1 MRGKGA
7 SPGTVPLG
15 AGGER
20 LLCPA
25 PLLPGSVRKLQ
36 EMSVD
41 LGLWVSKLL
50 DLSKGE
56 KKKKNQSGKQEQK
69 RKATLFIFAWLNLGV
84 SGHEQK
90 KPNVLA
96 RGSLRA

>member
-1 MRGKGA
+1 M
-7 SPGTVPLG
+7 
-15 AGGER
+15 
-20 LLCPA
+20 
-25 PLLPGSVRKLQ
+25 
-36 EMSVD
+36 D

-56 KKKKNQSGKQEQK
+56 KKKSGKQEQK

-90 KPNVLA
+90 KPNMLA
-96 RGSLRA
+96 RGSLRAWHGGNSSLELLERDQP

>member
-1 MRGKGA
+1 M
-7 SPGTVPLG
+7 
-15 AGGER
+15 
-20 LLCPA
+20 LCPA

-56 KKKKNQSGKQEQK
+56 KKKKKKSV
-69 RKATLFIFAWLNLGV
+69 RKTGT
-84 SGHEQK
+84 K
-90 KPNVLA
+90 KESNSVHLRLA
-96 RGSLRA
+96 QFRGLRA